1 MRDYWIRFTFINTYI
16 SIGSSMFCH
25 QVMHKSTIT
34 LHTNATFQRKE
45 CQAHIGKSRVKVCL
59 GLPDPGSAYGTNIK
73 HQNGKGV
80 RTSIAL
86 CTLWQMFRFQ
96 MKKS

>member
-1 MRDYWIRFTFINTYI
+1 MQ
-16 SIGSSMFCH
+16 H
-25 QVMHKSTIT
+25 
-34 LHTNATFQRKE
+34 LQRKE

-86 CTLWQMFRFQ
+86 CTLRQIYKVQ